1 MSTNDSGGFWSA
13 LFNVSKDDKIMIW
26 LLRIILLVITI
37 SLLISLPIYFWDR
50 ANNRASSQLF
60 GLLTFQPDKINYS
73 EKNNNSSFL
82 NKKSE
87 IKEQDSSIKPLTNKN
102 DIGKKEGNSNLTKKD
117 PTLKKDSSNNSKYN
131 LQSTTF
137 NAPAIIGDNNTQN
150 NFGELP
156 RIIYPADF
164 NSFFTQVPNKNV
176 RIQVDFIGLSA
187 TKEMINVK
195 SQIFKIL
202 SDNGYNNLERLSG
215 YRLLKEE
222 ISKIAIYKESDEK
235 YIFFVPPK

>member
-1 MSTNDSGGFWSA
+1 MSTNDSGSFWSA

-26 LLRIILLVITI
+26 LLRLILLVITI

-50 ANNRASSQLF
+50 SHNRPSSQLF
-60 GLLTFQPDKINYS
+60 GLLTFQPDKVNTT
-73 EKNNNSSFL
+73 EKTTDTSSL

-87 IKEQDSSIKPLTNKN
+87 LIEKDSSIKTQTNN
-102 DIGKKEGNSNLTKKD
+102 TEIEKKKSNSNLRKKESA
-117 PTLKKDSSNNSKYN
+117 LKKDSSNTSKYN
-131 LQSTTF
+131 LQSPTF

-150 NFGELP
+150 NFGDLP

-195 SQIFKIL
+195 SQILKIL
-202 SDNGYNNLERLSG
+202 SDNGYNNLEHLSG
-215 YRLLKEE
+215 YRILKEE
-222 ISKIAIYKESDEK
+222 ISKIVIQKESDEK
-235 YIFFVPPK
+235 YVFLIPPK